1 MNAERD
7 PQETRITAL
16 EELAAYQSHTIDE
29 LSTELANQWKIID
42 QMQLKL
48 DRLMER
54 FSAIEQSTVEAPDI
68 TRPPHY

>member
-7 PQETRITAL
+7 PSEARITAL
-16 EELAAYQSHTIDE
+16 EELAAHQSHTIDE

-54 FSAIEQSTVEAPDI
+54 FSAIEQSTLEAPPI